1 MFRRR
6 LCQSISA
13 PCQSIEPCYLP
24 FLQLPQFS
32 NKRFTLRSIDV
43 FEIGQLLN
51 KLFCVG
57 LHVGELGDGLVTA
70 VVDIVHAF
78 SEVANLEVH
87 SIVENDPV
95 GV

>member
-1 MFRRR
+1 M
-6 LCQSISA
+6 
-13 PCQSIEPCYLP
+13 
-24 FLQLPQFS
+24 
-32 NKRFTLRSIDV
+32 
-43 FEIGQLLN
+43 
-51 KLFCVG
+51 G

-95 GV
+95 GVQFGQFVIDFIENVQFIVRFVNHFLELIKLTGVPFSRVIQLVQVILMLN